1 VQKNGNNSEML
12 GSLMKKLGPEDRK
25 KVQSLLADRKA
36 CEKILSTPEAQELI
50 RKFTGG
56 KK

>member
-1 VQKNGNNSEML
+1 MQKNGNNSETL
-12 GSLMKKLGPEDRK
+12 DSLMKKLGPEDRK

-36 CEKILSTPEAQELI
+36 CEKILNTPEAQELI
-50 RKFTGG
+50 RKFMGG